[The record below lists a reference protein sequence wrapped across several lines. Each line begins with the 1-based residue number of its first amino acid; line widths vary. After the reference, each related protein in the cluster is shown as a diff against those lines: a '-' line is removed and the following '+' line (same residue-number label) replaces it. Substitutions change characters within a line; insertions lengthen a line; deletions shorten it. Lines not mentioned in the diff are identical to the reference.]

1 MFGLERAAL
10 YPIAGAWT
18 GAAMLLTMLH
28 IRLGVSW
35 PGAFAVTT
43 VPAVIITLASLF
55 LIQGKPPGYLLDWL
69 EEHFLGQKDADR
81 SDRKIPHPL
90 HASQPRT

>member
-28 IRLGVSW
+28 IRLGVRW
-35 PGAFAVTT
+35 PTAFAFTT
-43 VPAVIITLASLF
+43 LPAVIITLASLF

-69 EEHFLGQKDADR
+69 EENFLGQKDADR

>member
-10 YPIAGAWT
+10 FPIAGAWT
-18 GAAMLLTMLH
+18 GAAMLVTMLH

-35 PGAFAVTT
+35 STAVAVTT
-43 VPAVIITLASLF
+43 IPAAIITLASLF

-69 EEHFLGQKDADR
+69 EENFLGQKDADR
-81 SDRKIPHPL
+81 SNRKIPHPF